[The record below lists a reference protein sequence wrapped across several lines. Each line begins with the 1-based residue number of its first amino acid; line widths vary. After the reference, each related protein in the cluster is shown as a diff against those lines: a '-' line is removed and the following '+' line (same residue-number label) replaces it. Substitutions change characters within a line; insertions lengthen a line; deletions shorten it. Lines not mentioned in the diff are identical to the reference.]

1 MTYSGA
7 FSGSAGGGAS
17 LASLCSVGAGPSPVV
32 SASEEV
38 QRVYRRVSK
47 RLIGFKAI
55 HFIIC
60 TRLSLRSCI
69 MRVESL

>member
-7 FSGSAGGGAS
+7 FSGSAAGGAS

-38 QRVYRRVSK
+38 QRVYEHVSK
-47 RLIGFKAI
+47 RLNGFKAMRLL
-55 HFIIC
+55 C